1 MTRKREPL
9 TRARVLE
16 AALTIVDTE
25 GLVALSMRHL
35 ASTVGV
41 EAMSLYNHV
50 GDKRDLLNGIVDL
63 VLARIEP
70 PDMSASWRQRLEGIA
85 LGLYGALVAH
95 PPLAQILA
103 SEQGRPNDLRVLQGM
118 DAIVAALAEAGLTA
132 RQQVSA
138 YRGLIA
144 MCFGFVLAHTQGF
157 NMTRDRAQAAWESA
171 GVGEWDPATLP
182 NLARLGPE
190 FLKTQVDDDFR
201 FMLTAYLESLSAM
214 KATRPTKAPPPKPA
228 RARRRG

>member
-1 MTRKREPL
+1 
-9 TRARVLE
+9 
-16 AALTIVDTE
+16 
-25 GLVALSMRHL
+25 
-35 ASTVGV
+35 
-41 EAMSLYNHV
+41 
-50 GDKRDLLNGIVDL
+50 
-63 VLARIEP
+63 
-70 PDMSASWRQRLEGIA
+70 
-85 LGLYGALVAH
+85 
-95 PPLAQILA
+95 
-103 SEQGRPNDLRVLQGM
+103 M

-201 FMLTAYLESLSAM
+201 FMLTAYLESLGAM
-214 KATRPTKAPPPKPA
+214 KSTRPTKAPPPKPA
-228 RARRRG
+228 RPRRRG